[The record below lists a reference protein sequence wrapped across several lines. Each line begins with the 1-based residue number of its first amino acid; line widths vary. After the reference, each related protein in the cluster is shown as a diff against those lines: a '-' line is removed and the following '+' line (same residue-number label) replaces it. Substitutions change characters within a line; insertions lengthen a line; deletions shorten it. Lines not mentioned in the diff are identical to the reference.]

1 MTGKL
6 LYDHAELLV
15 VAIGASRWRIT
26 FVKLRESSLFA
37 LQTRYSLY
45 RLTAL
50 RPISIRKR

>member
-1 MTGKL
+1 MTDEL
-6 LYDHAELLV
+6 LRSRGVLLV
-15 VAIGASRWRIT
+15 VAISASRWRIT